1 MTPTRQC
8 QQVLWRYVGNSS
20 EFPEWVCANQTTL
33 LVPFSFC
40 CSVVFGLFLP
50 VLSYI
55 SLSLSFYY
63 LYLES
68 TFSIRHHEFLE
79 LWVRRFSTSALA
91 RIVLI
96 TTSPIV
102 PSLGSKRKQA
112 SKTKSTTSLPSK
124 PLFLCYPYVTHM
136 LVKGNFK
143 TIIELPKYV
152 DVNEW
157 LAFNSKSRLR
167 FFFVYWRH
175 VASISFRVLQLYQHV
190 LFIHHWFLQ
199 LTKLPFNVRRSR
211 VSWHEM
217 DGRDDGMALLITSIP
232 FDSVE
237 YTWSD
242 AQSKKIKL
250 PAPQYIDYMAT
261 SIENMLN
268 DETIFPTKGG
278 KMDIYM
284 AERRIITSLICCYDT
299 GREFPREF
307 PTIVKRIFGQLFRLF
322 AHIYHHHYD
331 KILSLNEEPH
341 FNSLFAHFIS
351 FAREFGLLDKKEIQP
366 LQELVDIMIRNG
378 VIS

>member
-1 MTPTRQC
+1 M
-8 QQVLWRYVGNSS
+8 
-20 EFPEWVCANQTTL
+20 
-33 LVPFSFC
+33 SF
-40 CSVVFGLFLP
+40 
-50 VLSYI
+50 
-55 SLSLSFYY
+55 LSFG
-63 LYLES
+63 
-68 TFSIRHHEFLE
+68 
-79 LWVRRFSTSALA
+79 
-91 RIVLI
+91 
-96 TTSPIV
+96 
-102 PSLGSKRKQA
+102 LGSKRKQA

-157 LAFNSKSRLR
+157 LAFNTFE
-167 FFFVYWRH
+167 FFNYINMFYS
-175 VASISFRVLQLYQHV
+175 SITDFCNAQSC
-190 LFIHHWFLQ
+190 
-199 LTKLPFNVRRSR
+199 PSM
-211 VSWHEM
+211 SA
-217 DGRDDGMALLITSIP
+217 GPG
-232 FDSVE
+232 VE

-278 KMDIYM
+278 
-284 AERRIITSLICCYDT
+284 
-299 GREFPREF
+299 REFPREF
-307 PTIVKRIFGQLFRLF
+307 STIVKRIFGQLFRLF